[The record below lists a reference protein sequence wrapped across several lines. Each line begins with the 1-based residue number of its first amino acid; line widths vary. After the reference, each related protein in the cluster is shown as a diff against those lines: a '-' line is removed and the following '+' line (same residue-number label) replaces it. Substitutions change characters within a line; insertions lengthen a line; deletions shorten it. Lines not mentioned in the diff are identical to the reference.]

1 MQLFWEYLMAAKE
14 DAANRIGEFK
24 KIAEIMIVMVAGSI
38 EDERLFSAVSF
49 VFSKHRCSLRESLEK
64 CVRLMTQDMF
74 SMDTFPW
81 DKAIQ
86 QWHDGACKRGRYVL
100 PAL

>member
-24 KIAEIMIVMVAGSI
+24 KIAEIMIVICMVAGSI

-49 VFSKHRCSLRESLEK
+49 VLSRHRCSLLPTMGEPREV
-64 CVRLMTQDMF
+64 CAAN
-74 SMDTFPW
+74 DT
-81 DKAIQ
+81 
-86 QWHDGACKRGRYVL
+86 GYV
-100 PAL
+100 